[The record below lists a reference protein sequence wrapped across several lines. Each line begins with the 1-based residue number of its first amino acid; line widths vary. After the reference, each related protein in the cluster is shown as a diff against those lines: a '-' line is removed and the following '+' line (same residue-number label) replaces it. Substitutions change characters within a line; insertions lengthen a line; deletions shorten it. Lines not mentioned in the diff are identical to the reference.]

1 MEADSVLVGTGSLAL
16 PGSPALVDS
25 QTPLDPGKKAVEAPL
40 AVLRPEIEDSIP
52 APLAV
57 LLFL

>member
-1 MEADSVLVGTGSLAL
+1 MEADSVLVGTGSLAP
-16 PGSPALVDS
+16 PGSITLVDS
-25 QTPLDPGKKAVEAPL
+25 QTPLGPGKKAVEAPL
-40 AVLRPEIEDSIP
+40 GVLRPKTEDSIP